1 MGSGASDADGA
12 ACVRSGTAAMAVRR
26 GAAFASLALAV
37 HLGAS
42 AAAGRERC
50 DVAHFAAA
58 GCAPAAGARACLEC
72 VGQHQ
77 LALGA
82 RGCAD
87 ADAQRYCGGAAA
99 GPKTVFAHYMMCFH
113 CFGNCTPGPSCSYQ
127 GASSYIEGYEAE
139 MEIAQRFGLDGFALE
154 WLGGNYY
161 YNESYYNIFTA
172 CEVCG
177 RVGVRVRVC
186 VRLRLRLRLQ
196 LCECVCA
203 CACTCAKVCFSH
215 LDLSRSFPRSY
226 KTERSWWGRRTMP
239 NGARPPRQ
247 RVSVCRV
254 CVCRVCVSVCLC
266 VCLCLCMCVVCL
278 CL

>member
-1 MGSGASDADGA
+1 
-12 ACVRSGTAAMAVRR
+12 MAVRR

-77 LALGA
+77 LTLGA

-154 WLGGNYY
+154 WLGGDYY

-172 CEVCG
+172 CEVC
-177 RVGVRVRVC
+177 
-186 VRLRLRLRLQ
+186 
-196 LCECVCA
+196 CA
-203 CACTCAKVCFSH
+203 C
-215 LDLSRSFPRSY
+215 
-226 KTERSWWGRRTMP
+226 
-239 NGARPPRQ
+239 
-247 RVSVCRV
+247 V
-254 CVCRVCVSVCLC
+254 CVCVCVSVSVPAPVRECASRTLTSLAHSLDHAKLNGPGGAGVQC
-266 VCLCLCMCVVCL
+266 QTGRDRPDSE
-278 CL
+278 